1 MDLRY
6 GPEYERFRLE
16 VRDFLSESWPLS
28 GDEAQLERVQQSARF
43 RGRAIAKGYLA
54 RSVPRVYG
62 GSEQAPD
69 VLSASIIREEFARAG
84 APLDVGAPAAQ
95 LIPTL
100 VAHGSEAQK
109 RAYLPGTVTGELL
122 WCQGYS
128 EPGAGSDLAS
138 VQTRAEL
145 VDGEWMIHGQKIWT
159 SYAHL
164 AEMIYMLVRT
174 EPAAAGKHAGL
185 SYLLVDM
192 HQPGIEVRPLKGING
207 DSHFNEVFFDGA
219 RAPADRIVG
228 KRGQGW
234 IVSRSTLQAERNVVA
249 TAETTLKQFA
259 ELVELAQNSSLGGRP
274 AIADLTVRQ
283 RLIEI
288 EGYVASHEYSSYR
301 QLTCAAHGE
310 NPGLIGTMNKLVGS
324 EIGTRMARL
333 ALDIA
338 ADHGLEAPVH
348 RVEMLTGGTGDANP
362 VARFLHSL
370 SIRAGGGT
378 SNIQRNIV
386 GEHGLGLPRDLAVL
400 KRKPQT

>member
-6 GPEYERFRLE
+6 GPEYERFRQE
-16 VRDFLSESWPLS
+16 VREFLAETWPLS
-28 GDEAQLERVQQSARF
+28 GEEAKLERVQQSARF
-43 RGRAIAKGYLA
+43 RKRAIARGYLA
-54 RSVPRVYG
+54 RAVPRAYG
-62 GSEQAPD
+62 GSEQPPD
-69 VLSASIIREEFARAG
+69 VLRASIIREEFARAG

-100 VAHGSEAQK
+100 VAHGTEEQK

-145 VDGEWMIHGQKIWT
+145 VDGEWVIHGQKIWT
-159 SYAHL
+159 SYAHW

-192 HQPGIEVRPLKGING
+192 QQPGIDVRPLKSLNG

-228 KRGQGW
+228 RRGQGW
-234 IVSRSTLQAERNVVA
+234 NVSRSTLQAERNAVA
-249 TAETTLKQFA
+249 TADTTLNQFS
-259 ELVELAQNSSLGGRP
+259 ELLELAKSTRRNGRP
-274 AIADLTVRQ
+274 AIEDPAVRQ
-283 RLIEI
+283 RLVEI
-288 EGYVASHEYSSYR
+288 EGYVTSHEYSSHR
-301 QLTCAAHGE
+301 QLTCAARGE
-310 NPGLIGTMNKLVGS
+310 SPGLIGTMNKLVGTD
-324 EIGTRMARL
+324 IATRMARL
-333 ALDIA
+333 GLEISAEGALD
-338 ADHGLEAPVH
+338 APYH
-348 RVEMLTGGTGDANP
+348 HAEMLTGGSGEANP

-378 SNIQRNIV
+378 SNIQRNII
-386 GEHGLGLPRDLAVL
+386 GERGLGLPRDFAVQ
-400 KRKPQT
+400 KRKAPA